1 MHYYSGRAVKMNL
14 FLLIISAYL
23 IGSIPTAYWIGKAFF
38 NIDIREHGS
47 KNMGASNTFRVLGSV
62 WGIVVL
68 VIDMGKGMAAVQLAH
83 TVQSSDWLSG
93 ELAFWKLIFGL
104 VAVAGHIF
112 PVFAGFRG
120 GKGVATLFGV
130 VLAIQPWVAL
140 VSVGAFLVV
149 VVLTKYISL
158 GSIIAVIVFA
168 ACVWFAVKE
177 TNVYMRWFSV
187 VAALLVI
194 IMHRSNIKRL
204 IAGTENKFK
213 GLRKKK

>member
-1 MHYYSGRAVKMNL
+1 MNL
-14 FLLIISAYL
+14 LLLILAAYL
-23 IGSIPTAYWIGKAFF
+23 IGSIPTAYWIGKWFF

-62 WGIVVL
+62 WGIIVL
-68 VIDMGKGMAAVQLAH
+68 IIDMGKGIAAVQLAH
-83 TVQSSDWLSG
+83 AVQQSDWLSG
-93 ELAFWKLIFGL
+93 ESTFWKLILGL
-104 VAVAGHIF
+104 AAVAGHIF

-130 VLAIQPWVAL
+130 VLAIQPWTAL
-140 VSVGAFLVV
+140 ISIGAFVIVV
-149 VVLTKYISL
+149 FLTKYISL

-187 VAALLVI
+187 VAALLVL

-204 IAGTENKFK
+204 IEGTENKFK
-213 GLRKKK
+213 GLRKRK

>member
-1 MHYYSGRAVKMNL
+1 MNL

-23 IGSIPTAYWIGKAFF
+23 IGSIPTAYWIGKLFF
-38 NIDIREHGS
+38 YIDIREHGS

-62 WGIVVL
+62 WGIIVL
-68 VIDMGKGMAAVQLAH
+68 VIDMGKGIAAVQLAH
-83 TVQSSDWLSG
+83 AVHPSDWLSG
-93 ELAFWKLIFGL
+93 ELTFWKLIFGL
-104 VAVAGHIF
+104 VAVLGHIF

-130 VLAIQPWVAL
+130 VLAIQPWTAL
-140 VSVGAFLVV
+140 ISIGAFLVV
-149 VVLTKYISL
+149 VFLTKYISL

-177 TNVYMRWFSV
+177 TNIYMRWFSV

-194 IMHRSNIKRL
+194 VMHRSNIKRL

>member
-1 MHYYSGRAVKMNL
+1 MNL

-23 IGSIPTAYWIGKAFF
+23 IGSIPTAYWIGKLFF

-47 KNMGASNTFRVLGSV
+47 KNMGASNSFRVLGSV

-83 TVQSSDWLSG
+83 AVHPSDWLSG
-93 ELAFWKLIFGL
+93 ELTFWKLIFGL
-104 VAVAGHIF
+104 VAVSGHIF

-130 VLAIQPWVAL
+130 VLAIQPWTAL
-140 VSVGAFLVV
+140 TSVGAFLVV
-149 VVLTKYISL
+149 VFLTKYISL

-177 TNVYMRWFSV
+177 TNIYMRWFSV
-187 VAALLVI
+187 VAAMLVI
-194 IMHRSNIKRL
+194 VMHRSNIKRL
-204 IAGTENKFK
+204 VAGTENKFK
-213 GLRKKK
+213 GLRRKK

>member
-1 MHYYSGRAVKMNL
+1 
-14 FLLIISAYL
+14 
-23 IGSIPTAYWIGKAFF
+23 
-38 NIDIREHGS
+38 
-47 KNMGASNTFRVLGSV
+47 MGASNSFRVLGSV
-62 WGIVVL
+62 WGIIVL
-68 VIDMGKGMAAVQLAH
+68 IIDMGKGIAAVQLAH
-83 TVQSSDWLSG
+83 AVQPSDWLSN
-93 ELAFWKLIFGL
+93 ESTFWKLMLGL

-130 VLAIQPWVAL
+130 VLAIQPWTAL
-140 VSVGAFLVV
+140 ISIGAFVIVV
-149 VVLTKYISL
+149 FLTKYISL

-187 VAALLVI
+187 VAALLVL
-194 IMHRSNIKRL
+194 IMHRSNIRRL

-213 GLRKKK
+213 GLRKRK

>member
-1 MHYYSGRAVKMNL
+1 MNL
-14 FLLIISAYL
+14 LLLILAAYL
-23 IGSIPTAYWIGKAFF
+23 IGSIPTAYWIGKWFF

-62 WGIVVL
+62 WGIIVL
-68 VIDMGKGMAAVQLAH
+68 IIDMGKGIAAVQLAH
-83 TVQSSDWLSG
+83 AVQQSDWLSG
-93 ELAFWKLIFGL
+93 ESTFWKLILGL

-130 VLAIQPWVAL
+130 VLAIQPWTAL
-140 VSVGAFLVV
+140 ISIGAFVIVV
-149 VVLTKYISL
+149 FLTKYISL

-187 VAALLVI
+187 VAALLVL

-204 IAGTENKFK
+204 IEGTENKFK
-213 GLRKKK
+213 GWRKRK

>member
-1 MHYYSGRAVKMNL
+1 MNL
-14 FLLIISAYL
+14 FVLIISAYL
-23 IGSIPTAYWIGKAFF
+23 IGSIPTAYWIGKLFF

-47 KNMGASNTFRVLGSV
+47 RNMGASNTFRVLGSV
-62 WGIVVL
+62 WGIIVL
-68 VIDMGKGMAAVQLAH
+68 AIDMGKGIAAVQLAH
-83 TVQSSDWLSG
+83 AVNPSDWLSS
-93 ELAFWKLIFGL
+93 EHTFWKLIFGL

-130 VLAIQPWVAL
+130 VLAIQPWTAL
-140 VSVGAFLVV
+140 ISIGAFVLVV
-149 VVLTKYISL
+149 FLTKYISL
-158 GSIIAVIVFA
+158 GSIIAVLVFA

-177 TNVYMRWFSV
+177 TNIYMRWFSV
-187 VAALLVI
+187 IAAFLVI
-194 IMHRSNIKRL
+194 VMHRSNIKRL